1 MIATLD
7 SNFPDRLLEEGLMM
21 GFLALAAL
29 GAIVWLLYRIDTK
42 LQGIGDMLNTADQP
56 KQLTE

>member
-1 MIATLD
+1 MVRLASDGPAPAT
-7 SNFPDRLLEEGLMM
+7 PGLY
-21 GFLALAAL
+21 GFMVLAAL

-42 LQGIGDMLNTADQP
+42 LQGIGDMLNNADKP